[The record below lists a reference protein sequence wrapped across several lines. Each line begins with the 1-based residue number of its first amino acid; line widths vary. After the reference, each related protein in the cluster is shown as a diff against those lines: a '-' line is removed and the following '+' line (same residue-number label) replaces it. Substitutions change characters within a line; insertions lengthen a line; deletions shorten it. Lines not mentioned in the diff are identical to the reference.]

1 MPNNLV
7 MRIPNNK
14 IRFTTLKKE
23 QSEDIQQKSQNEN
36 VILSTKSSESVK
48 FSMSLNI
55 ASNSL
60 INNASNSKGCGCK

>member
-1 MPNNLV
+1 MPNNLI

-14 IRFTTLKKE
+14 IRVTTFKKE

-36 VILSTKSSESVK
+36 VILSRKLSESVK
-48 FSMSLNI
+48 LSMSLNI

-60 INNASNSKGCGCK
+60 INNANNSKGCGCK